1 MFGFERLGVW
11 KKSVDLRYILTIC
24 EQLLMLSDCLGRS
37 DRYSL
42 GGQLK
47 RAAISVSNPPKVDR
61 RRRSE

>member
-1 MFGFERLGVW
+1 MFGFEKSGVW
-11 KKSVDLRYILTIC
+11 RKSVDLY
-24 EQLLMLSDCLGRS
+24 EQLLVLADGLGRS

-47 RAAISVSNPPKVDR
+47 RAAISVSNPPKADR